1 MPLRLAAIAAAGF
14 FFFQMTLFEIVQE
27 VGELSLKSPA
37 TEMNVRSY
45 VNRAIRAIAQRANW
59 SFMHDIQQVTL
70 PANNTSVTMPSN
82 FKELSREDSP
92 ISFTY
97 GLYRLPVTVTT
108 RSRIE
113 SAGLWPLMNG
123 PLSMPLPGG
132 YLPVRVVFMERNG
145 PGGAWTLNVPP
156 QFIITQ
162 AMVFN
167 VQGYFF
173 PPELQ
178 SMTDSNAFTNQG
190 ELVEAVIARA
200 KAIGYYAED
209 PSSKLGQAAMQQ
221 FEFHFQNALYGDVQQ
236 TYQFSGLR
244 M

>member
-1 MPLRLAAIAAAGF
+1 M
-14 FFFQMTLFEIVQE
+14 QE

-45 VNRAIRAIAQRANW
+45 VNRAIRAIAQRWNW
-59 SFMHDIQQVTL
+59 TFMHDIQLVTL
-70 PANNTSVTMPSN
+70 PASQTSVTMPSN

-92 ISFTY
+92 ISFSY

-162 AMVFN
+162 AMTFN
-167 VQGYFF
+167 VQGYYY
-173 PPELQ
+173 PNELV
-178 SMTDSNAFTNQG
+178 SASDSNAFTEQG
-190 ELVEAVIARA
+190 ELVEAIIARA
-200 KAIGYYAED
+200 KAIGYFAED
-209 PSSKLGQAAMQQ
+209 PSSPLGQAAMQQ
-221 FEFHFQNALYGDVQQ
+221 FELHFRNALYGDSQQ
-236 TYQFSGLR
+236 SLQVGGLR